1 MKLSRSLPLCL
12 LLAFALPTLAASPL
26 CETGECQALVT
37 QTTYFGRAAYKLSDG
52 RSEAVIVPEIG
63 RVMRYGLVKGPNL
76 LWNAPTE
83 KGLDIGGWK
92 SYGGDKNWLGP
103 QSYWPLWN
111 KAGWPPDKAFDG
123 SPHEAEILSGGILR
137 LTSPLSESTGI
148 RIARDFSFD
157 VNGDL
162 VITQTA
168 RKWRGEP
175 IRASIW
181 SITQI
186 VPGEAIFLPLDA
198 NSPYKKN
205 FHWLGTPKDDVEIKP
220 ITSTLLQVTPS
231 TSAKGGFKIGVDA
244 PVSSILS
251 VRDQVAFLQRSN
263 KPKGQYPD
271 GADGAGFPVE
281 LYLNGDYPRA
291 YYAELEILS
300 PLLDFRAGSRW
311 IHTVRWSIHALPSPD
326 LEAPETIRTIDAL
339 LRSTEGLSAPIQK

>member
-1 MKLSRSLPLCL
+1 MKLSRSLSLFF
-12 LLAFALPTLAASPL
+12 LLAAFAFPSLAASPL
-26 CETGECQALVT
+26 CEDGECQALIT
-37 QTTYFGRAAYKLSDG
+37 QTTYFGHSAYKLSDG
-52 RSEAVIVPEIG
+52 RTEAVIVPELG

-76 LWNAPTE
+76 LWNAPSE
-83 KGLDIGGWK
+83 KGIDAAGWAN
-92 SYGGDKNWLGP
+92 YGGDKTWLGP
-103 QSYWPLWN
+103 QTSWPLWN
-111 KAGWPPDKAFDG
+111 KSNWPPDKAFDG
-123 SPHEAEILSGGILR
+123 EAQEAEILSGGILR
-137 LTSPLSESTGI
+137 LTSPLSETTGI
-148 RIARDFSFD
+148 RISREFAFD
-157 VNGDL
+157 ADGDL

-181 SITQI
+181 SITQV

-205 FHWLGTPKDDVEIKP
+205 FYWIYPPKDDVDIKSV
-220 ITSTLLQVTPS
+220 TSTLLQLTPS
-231 TSAKGGFKIGVDA
+231 TTGKGGYKIGVDA
-244 PVSSILS
+244 PISSIVS

-281 LYLNGDYPRA
+281 LYLNGEYPRA

-300 PLLDFRAGSRW
+300 PLLDFRVGSRW
-311 IHTVRWSIHALPSPD
+311 VHTVRWSLHALPSPD

-339 LRSTEGLSAPIQK
+339 LRSTDGLGAPIQ